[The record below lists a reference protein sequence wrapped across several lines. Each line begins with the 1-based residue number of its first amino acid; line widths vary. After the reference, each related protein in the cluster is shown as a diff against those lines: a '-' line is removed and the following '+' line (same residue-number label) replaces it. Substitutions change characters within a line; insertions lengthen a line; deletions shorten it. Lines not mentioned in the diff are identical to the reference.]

1 MLLIQI
7 HIVIFHIFIFFLEAV
22 VPNFEEAS
30 LPTENALENNQQN
43 SIQFLQEV
51 RLRRRDDEA
60 EYVGKKNF
68 FSRKY

>member
-7 HIVIFHIFIFFLEAV
+7 HIVIFHIFIFSLEAA

-60 EYVGKKNF
+60 EYVGKKNL